1 MFAKMLRFNSAVLI
15 NQSMIKSIIYLTTL
29 SSKSTS
35 ARLKYEHALNLQF
48 QIDIKQIG
56 TEKKRIIST

>member
-1 MFAKMLRFNSAVLI
+1 MFAKMLRFNSAALI

-35 ARLKYEHALNLQF
+35 ARLKYEHALKQLQ
-48 QIDIKQIG
+48 
-56 TEKKRIIST
+56 